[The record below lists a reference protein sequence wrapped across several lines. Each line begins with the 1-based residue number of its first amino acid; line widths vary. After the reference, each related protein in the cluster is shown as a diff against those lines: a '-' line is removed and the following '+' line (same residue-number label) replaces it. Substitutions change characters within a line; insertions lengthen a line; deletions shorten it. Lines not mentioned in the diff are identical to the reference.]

1 MRRPFRFQAAA
12 LAAALLIAGAGAAGS
27 AAAAAGAGPLA
38 VHMDQSVAISLRAP
52 AQSVVV
58 GNPAIADV
66 SVIDARTVLVL
77 GKGYGVTNLV
87 ILDQGGR
94 VLFNREIVV
103 SAADAGRVSIWRG
116 AASSNYACSP
126 RCEREPGGAAGGSG
140 VAPPASTTGA
150 P

>member
-1 MRRPFRFQAAA
+1 MRRPLRFQAVVLAAA
-12 LAAALLIAGAGAAGS
+12 LALTGAAVS
-27 AAAAAGAGPLA
+27 SPALAGAGPLA
-38 VHMDQSVAISLRAP
+38 VHMDQSVAISLRGQ

-66 SVIDARTVLVL
+66 TVVDARTILVL
-77 GKGYGVTNLV
+77 GKGFGVTNLV
-87 ILDQGGR
+87 VMDRAGR

-116 AASSNYACSP
+116 ANASNYACSP
-126 RCEREPGGAAGGSG
+126 RCEREPGGASATP
-140 VAPPASTTGA
+140 APPAAAATTGA